1 MKQFA
6 FICLAALL
14 FTAACQN
21 EARWYPSAEVSV
33 GNHYEY
39 TDAAGAKQL
48 AVTLVVH
55 NTGKTAVLSSTITV
69 QVKTDQREYL
79 QTAGFTNKIIPD
91 GKVSLTVSVPYLNPA
106 EQLAPDGVSIYGSF
120 FD

>member
-1 MKQFA
+1 M
-6 FICLAALL
+6 
-14 FTAACQN
+14 
-21 EARWYPSAEVSV
+21 PSSLIVHRSLSERGAVVSFS
-33 GNHYEY
+33 GSERRHHYEY

-55 NTGKTAVLSSTITV
+55 NTGKSAVLSSTVTV

-79 QTAGFTNKIIPD
+79 QTAGFANKIIPD

-106 EQLAPDGVSIYGSF
+106 EQLAPDGVSIYDSF